1 MHSAEQE
8 LYEEFVELVEAEGLE
23 LDLHGRGGK
32 GDVEVLKDL
41 GMEHSERSNLLTT
54 VRNAGGTA
62 LEER

>member
-32 GDVEVLKDL
+32 GDVEGGV
-41 GMEHSERSNLLTT
+41 G
-54 VRNAGGTA
+54 AGALANVGTA
-62 LEER
+62 ASGLGSGGG

>member
-41 GMEHSERSNLLTT
+41 GMEQPTHSNTSQPHSSSL
-54 VRNAGGTA
+54 NAI
-62 LEER
+62 EY